1 MAIGM
6 DTEDIGNITT
16 TGTYLFR
23 PDPLRSHT
31 NVARSSGN
39 HLNTMFKRPGKPLG
53 RFFFCLRIADC
64 QPKTTRSY
72 IAGRRLNYEREP
84 LFWALRRKS

>member
-53 RFFFCLRIADC
+53 RFSFASVLQIASPKPPEAILRVDDSIT
-64 QPKTTRSY
+64 KENRSF
-72 IAGRRLNYEREP
+72 GL
-84 LFWALRRKS
+84 